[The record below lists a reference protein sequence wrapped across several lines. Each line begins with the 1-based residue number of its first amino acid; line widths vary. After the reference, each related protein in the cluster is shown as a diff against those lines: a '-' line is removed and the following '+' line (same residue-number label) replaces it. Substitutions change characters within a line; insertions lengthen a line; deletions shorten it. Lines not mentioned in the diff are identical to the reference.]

1 MASRDQQAV
10 ARKKRTVIQERE
22 RDLVLEDDVPVLAA
36 RGNRAEAALGIDW
49 GRRVR
54 QRS

>member
-1 MASRDQQAV
+1 MAPGDQQAV
-10 ARKKRTVIQERE
+10 ARKQWTVIQERE
-22 RDLVLEDDVPVLAA
+22 RDLVLEYDVPVLAA
-36 RGNRAEAALGIDW
+36 RGNRAEAAVGIDW